1 MSEQSINE
9 RVVRGLYEASVR
21 GDVAAIVAAQHPKA
35 VWELPASAPYG
46 GVLAGHGPVREYLSG
61 LYARL
66 GHGLGSELDGV
77 SVSGERV
84 LAQGWYVS
92 TRTRV
97 RFVDLWQLRDGQV
110 VRRVLSFD
118 TATAFANLTGL
129 VAREGAAS

>member
-1 MSEQSINE
+1 MSEQSLNE
-9 RVVRGLYEASVR
+9 RVVRGVYEASAR

-35 VWELPASAPYG
+35 VWELPPSAPYG

-66 GHGLGSELDGV
+66 GRGLRSELDGV
-77 SVSGERV
+77 SASDERV

-92 TRTRV
+92 ETPRV

-118 TATAFANLTGL
+118 TATGFARLTGL
-129 VAREGAAS
+129 LDREGPAS